1 MLLYYITYEEE
12 SVLKPSRE
20 NRIMSLDTC
29 KYCDRVTEPD
39 SEFCSSHGGKSNYT
53 FNSDRIRNAVSRKQH
68 SDTLF
73 SLREEVGLMR
83 HVIESTINNNSD
95 DESAL
100 AAISGLVTSQVE
112 TLSRI
117 LTSCQK
123 LEIVSSTVM
132 SIEEVN
138 VLCSDIASIISDHV
152 DDVEVVKSIATAI
165 DDRLEELKEDQRE
178 KVNGDI

>member
-1 MLLYYITYEEE
+1 
-12 SVLKPSRE
+12 
-20 NRIMSLDTC
+20 
-29 KYCDRVTEPD
+29 
-39 SEFCSSHGGKSNYT
+39 
-53 FNSDRIRNAVSRKQH
+53 
-68 SDTLF
+68 
-73 SLREEVGLMR
+73 MR

-152 DDVEVVKSIATAI
+152 ADVEVVKSIATAI

-178 KVNGDI
+178 KVNGDT

>member
-1 MLLYYITYEEE
+1 
-12 SVLKPSRE
+12 
-20 NRIMSLDTC
+20 
-29 KYCDRVTEPD
+29 
-39 SEFCSSHGGKSNYT
+39 
-53 FNSDRIRNAVSRKQH
+53 
-68 SDTLF
+68 
-73 SLREEVGLMR
+73 MR

-117 LTSCQK
+117 LASCQK

-178 KVNGDI
+178 KVNGDT